1 MATKNIVLEGK
12 YKGIKIR
19 GGSISL
25 CIIDAIGINKQSV
38 KSYTVIEES
47 NKDQYSFWKGA
58 LGVALL
64 GGIGAVAG
72 LRGKK
77 NKEYLVALEWKDGDK
92 SLISIDENNYKVLV
106 ANMF

>member
-12 YKGIKIR
+12 YKNSKIKGTSDLRIVDNMML
-19 GGSISL
+19 I
-25 CIIDAIGINKQSV
+25 CKNQV
-38 KSYTVIEES
+38 KSYTVIDES